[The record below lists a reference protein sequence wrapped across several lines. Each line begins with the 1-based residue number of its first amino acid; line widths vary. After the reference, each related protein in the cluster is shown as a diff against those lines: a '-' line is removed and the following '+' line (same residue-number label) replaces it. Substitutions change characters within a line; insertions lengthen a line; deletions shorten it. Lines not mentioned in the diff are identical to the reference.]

1 MRFEAL
7 VLGWL
12 LLAACVAAPGSGVPP
27 PAAARPT
34 ASSSEPEP
42 PANPEVPRKVDC
54 HPPACRW
61 LLEEAVD
68 VSAPQAVVGDVYAR
82 GLNRVALVAQPDGT
96 LRGQADFWWTE
107 WSIGPEC
114 SPRGVS
120 HQAVQARG
128 RLVASALH
136 LTLNRVDREFHLT
149 ERCPGSKGLQLIEL
163 PQGDVS
169 VTVPAR
175 AGSTVETPIS
185 SPLHGSHRYALL
197 DPSAN
202 DLAA

>member
-1 MRFEAL
+1 MRFGASA
-7 VLGWL
+7 LGWL
-12 LLAACVAAPGSGVPP
+12 LLAACLPAPGSGVPP

-34 ASSSEPEP
+34 ASASEPEP

-68 VSAPQAVVGDVYAR
+68 VSAPQAVAGDVYAR
-82 GLNRVALVAQPDGT
+82 GLNRVALVARPDGT
-96 LRGQADFWWTE
+96 LRGGADFWWTE
-107 WSIGPEC
+107 WSIAPEC

-136 LTLNRVDREFHLT
+136 LTLSRADGEFHLI
-149 ERCPGSKGLQLIEL
+149 EGCPGSKGLQLIEL

-169 VTVPAR
+169 VTIPAS
-175 AGSTVETPIS
+175 AGSTVEAQLRP
-185 SPLHGSHRYALL
+185 PLHGSHRYVLL

-202 DLAA
+202 DLAS